1 MPGQSGLF
9 IILRLDTGKRVDSCF
24 TRPSKKDPLA
34 PSPAWRRVNE
44 PWVTPRTIGA
54 VSFIGPF
61 IVAGQRPLLDG
72 TTEWGRDFRFMLPL
86 YYFYSAWLSSNSL
99 ACRILLRPIP
109 LLSAVFL
116 LFIPIHSLFRRP
128 LDHSI
133 LLSHSFDS
141 GGNLDGCLTFILI
154 LPC

>member
-1 MPGQSGLF
+1 MKNEGCQASLDSSYF
-9 IILRLDTGKRVDSCF
+9 SRLDTGKRVDSCF
-24 TRPSKKDPLA
+24 TRPSKDPLA

-86 YYFYSAWLSSNSL
+86 YYFYFAWLSPNSL
-99 ACRILLRPIP
+99 ACSCILLRPFP
-109 LLSAVFL
+109 LLSPVFL
-116 LFIPIHSLFRRP
+116 LFLSYTFFVSQAVRSQHS
-128 LDHSI
+128 
-133 LLSHSFDS
+133 SFP
-141 GGNLDGCLTFILI
+141 FF
-154 LPC
+154 